1 VIVMK
6 RISFLA
12 MVIALGFAFG
22 TAPAK
27 AESMSFSLADCG
39 TVGTLCPAAT
49 YSFDVGTTSATLT
62 IHIDG
67 VPVAGS
73 TNIVSVD
80 LGFTPN
86 NNLTLSGPVVFTDNG
101 VTQGGIYD
109 ETYENSINSSPDCT
123 AGGTAAFICAGSS
136 SDGVLIKQGDTL
148 TWTWNYTLVDPSKID
163 AAGDVHVGA
172 NYDPADGRIVST
184 TANTAVPEPNTIT
197 LLLAGL
203 FGMGVFA
210 RRRLVHSA

>member
-1 VIVMK
+1 MK
-6 RISFLA
+6 RIVFLG
-12 MVIALGFAFG
+12 MVIALSLAFG
-22 TAPAK
+22 TVPAK

-39 TVGTLCPAAT
+39 SVGTLCPAAT
-49 YSFDVGTTSATLT
+49 YSFNIGTTAATLT

-67 VPVAGS
+67 VPVTGS

-86 NNLTLSGPVVFTDNG
+86 NNLTLSGPVGFTDNG
-101 VTQGGIYD
+101 ISGGIYD
-109 ETYENSINSSPDCT
+109 NTFENSINSSGDCT
-123 AGGTAAFICAGSS
+123 AGGTAAFICASS
-136 SDGVLIKQGDTL
+136 STGGASIKQGDTL
-148 TWTWNYTLVDPSKID
+148 SWTWNYALLDTSAID

-184 TANTAVPEPNTIT
+184 TANALPEPNTIT

-203 FGMGVFA
+203 LGMGLFA
-210 RRRLVHSA
+210 RRRLVHI

>member
-1 VIVMK
+1 MK
-6 RISFLA
+6 KSILFLG

-49 YSFDVGTTSATLT
+49 YSFVIGTSAATLT

-67 VPVAGS
+67 VPVTGS

-86 NNLTLSGPVVFTDNG
+86 NNLTLTSPVVFTDNG
-101 VTQGGIYD
+101 ATVGGVYNQMF
-109 ETYENSINSSPDCT
+109 ENSINSSPNCT

-136 SDGVLIKQGDTL
+136 TDGALIKQGDTL

-172 NYDPADGRIVST
+172 NYDPAEGRIVST
-184 TANTAVPEPNTIT
+184 TASSVPEPNTIT

-203 FGMGVFA
+203 LGLGIFG

>member
-1 VIVMK
+1 
-6 RISFLA
+6 
-12 MVIALGFAFG
+12 
-22 TAPAK
+22 
-27 AESMSFSLADCG
+27 MSFSLSDCG
-39 TVGTLCPAAT
+39 SVGTLCPAAT
-49 YSFDVGTTSATLT
+49 YSFDVGTSSATLT

-86 NNLTLSGPVVFTDNG
+86 NNLTLTGPVVFTDNG
-101 VTQGGIYD
+101 TTVGGIYD
-109 ETYENSINSSPDCT
+109 QTFENSINSSPDCT

-136 SDGVLIKQGDTL
+136 SDGALIHQGDTL
-148 TWTWNYTLVDPSKID
+148 TWTWDYTLLDPSKID

-184 TANTAVPEPNTIT
+184 TFNSLPEPNTIT
-197 LLLAGL
+197 LLLPALLGL
-203 FGMGVFA
+203 GIFG